1 MMHDDDA
8 PHDESLGGSESEL
21 PHRLLFIGLIK
32 RATVAEARTSALPH
46 AFAEARELLLREGE
60 AAMERAVAL
69 VAPYFQCTF
78 DACNVGTELGDYLG
92 LCHDEHRP
100 VRMDLQRLEFQGDNP
115 FPAASGSAWFEVPTL
130 HQRSADDME
139 AWQEE
144 NSYLD
149 SGLRFHW
156 SIPGEPHCN
165 YEFDGF
171 QRLWLEYC
179 IAVEVGDDEGDSSGE
194 EKETFS

>member
-1 MMHDDDA
+1 MPDDTTCG
-8 PHDESLGGSESEL
+8 DESLGGSRSDL

-32 RATVAEARTSALPH
+32 RATVAEAPVASLPS
-46 AFAEARELLLREGE
+46 AFAEARELLRREGE
-60 AAMERAVAL
+60 PAMERAVAL

-92 LCHDEHRP
+92 LRHDEHRP
-100 VRMDLQRLEFQGDNP
+100 VRMDLQRLEFQGDDLL
-115 FPAASGSAWFEVPTL
+115 PAAYGSAWFEVPTL
-130 HQRSADDME
+130 YERSADDME

-156 SIPGEPHCN
+156 SIPGETPAN

-179 IAVEVGDDEGDSSGE
+179 IVVEVDDGEGE
-194 EKETFS
+194 EAAP